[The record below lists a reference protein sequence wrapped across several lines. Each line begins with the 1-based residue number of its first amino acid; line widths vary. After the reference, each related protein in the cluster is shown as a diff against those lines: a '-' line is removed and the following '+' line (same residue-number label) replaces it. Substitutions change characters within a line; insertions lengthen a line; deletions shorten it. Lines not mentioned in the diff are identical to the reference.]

1 MSDSFTNTFVP
12 AVERAAASVVAVH
25 GRHRLNS
32 SGVIWAPGLII
43 TSDSALRR
51 DDHLRVTLPS
61 GVTVPATLKGRDP
74 ATDVA
79 VLAFEHGEGAAP
91 AFTQQTPK
99 PGQIVFT
106 VGRTADTGPIV
117 TMGIISGVA
126 QNWKTWRGGKLDEFV
141 RLDVALYPTS
151 VGGAV
156 VNGAG
161 ELIGIVSGGLSRSSV
176 IAITKSTAER
186 VAQGLSAQG
195 RIARGYL
202 GVGLQ
207 PVAIPNPVKQ
217 QLNLAQD
224 SGVMIVSVEENG
236 PAAKAGLMMGD
247 VLLAVGEDRTTSV
260 EALHA
265 ALDSSTVGRA
275 MSASFLRVGA
285 FHQTTVTPA
294 ERPQKGA

>member
-1 MSDSFTNTFVP
+1 MSDSLTNSFVP
-12 AVERAAASVVAVH
+12 AVEKAAASVVAVH

-61 GVTVPATLKGRDP
+61 GETVPATLKGRDP

-79 VLAFEHGEGAAP
+79 VLAFDHAASAAP
-91 AFTQQTPK
+91 AFTQQPPR
-99 PGQIVFT
+99 PGQVIFT

-141 RLDVALYPTS
+141 RLDVSLYPTS
-151 VGGAV
+151 IGGAV
-156 VNGAG
+156 VNAAG

-186 VAQGLSAQG
+186 VAQGLSTQG
-195 RIARGYL
+195 RMARGYL

-207 PVAIPNPVKQ
+207 PVAIPNAVKQ

>member
-1 MSDSFTNTFVP
+1 
-12 AVERAAASVVAVH
+12 
-25 GRHRLNS
+25 
-32 SGVIWAPGLII
+32 
-43 TSDSALRR
+43 
-51 DDHLRVTLPS
+51 
-61 GVTVPATLKGRDP
+61 
-74 ATDVA
+74 
-79 VLAFEHGEGAAP
+79 
-91 AFTQQTPK
+91 
-99 PGQIVFT
+99 
-106 VGRTADTGPIV
+106 
-117 TMGIISGVA
+117 
-126 QNWKTWRGGKLDEFV
+126 
-141 RLDVALYPTS
+141 
-151 VGGAV
+151 V